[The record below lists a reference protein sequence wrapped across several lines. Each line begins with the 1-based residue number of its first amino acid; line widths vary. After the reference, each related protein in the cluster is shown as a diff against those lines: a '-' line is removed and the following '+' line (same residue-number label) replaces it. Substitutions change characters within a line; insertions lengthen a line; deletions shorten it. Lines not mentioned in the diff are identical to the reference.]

1 MYYNKRQT
9 CVPFH
14 SEWFHRS
21 FLNQSFHF
29 TLLCDLHILN
39 VFFVFIM
46 VERNSF
52 MKLHSV
58 RRLSFTAVS
67 RLHQLRQSW
76 VFNSSDGNNLNF
88 EVLCLAFENFSREG
102 LSMYSTKTERSTVK
116 LSYDLPT
123 YSASCAKAGSYQCW
137 HSYSPGSYSQ
147 NAFLF

>member
-21 FLNQSFHF
+21 FLNHTFHF
-29 TLLCDLHILN
+29 TLLRDLHILN
-39 VFFVFIM
+39 VLFVFIM

-67 RLHQLRQSW
+67 RSHQLRQSW
-76 VFNSSDGNNLNF
+76 VFNSSEGNNLNF
-88 EVLCLAFENFSREG
+88 KVLCLAFENFSREG
-102 LSMYSTKTERSTVK
+102 LSMYSTKTDDL
-116 LSYDLPT
+116 LSSCPT
-123 YSASCAKAGSYQCW
+123 IYPPIPPAAPKPVPISSADTAPAKTPS
-137 HSYSPGSYSQ
+137 
-147 NAFLF
+147 FFK